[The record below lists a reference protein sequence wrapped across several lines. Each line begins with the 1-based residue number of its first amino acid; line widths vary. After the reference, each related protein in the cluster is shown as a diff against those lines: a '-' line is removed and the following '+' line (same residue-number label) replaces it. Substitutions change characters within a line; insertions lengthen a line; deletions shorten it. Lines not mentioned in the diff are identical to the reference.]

1 MLLCLLLAISLSVDA
16 FSTGIAYGL
25 RQIQFPFLSR
35 FCIALETFLLL
46 ALFLLAG
53 SFFAALFPIHLAEY
67 IAILFLFCFG
77 LWLCLQC
84 CIKQKETKTGFLS
97 FLQQPSRCDK
107 NHSAVLEPKE
117 ALLLGLVL
125 SADACGVGISVS
137 VGGFSVFFLPFF
149 ASVIVFIIGYILR
162 QSFTKCH
169 KMQRRICH
177 IAFWQHID
185 LHCIISFFFH
195 IVKNLSFQNT
205 TFML

>member
-25 RQIQFPFLSR
+25 RQIQFPLLSR

-53 SFFAALFPIHLAEY
+53 SFFAALFPVHLAEY

-149 ASVIVFIIGYILR
+149 ASVTQILFLSLGTFCGNHL
-162 QSFTKCH
+162 QSATKC
-169 KMQRRICH
+169 KEEYATLLSGSILIC
-177 IAFWQHID
+177 IALFR
-185 LHCIISFFFH
+185 FFS
-195 IVKNLSFQNT
+195 IL
-205 TFML
+205 

>member
-25 RQIQFPFLSR
+25 RQIQFPLLSR

-46 ALFLLAG
+46 TLFLLAG
-53 SFFAALFPIHLAEY
+53 SFFATLFPVHLAEY
-67 IAILFLFCFG
+67 IATLFLFCFG

-84 CIKQKETKTGFLS
+84 CIKPKESKTDFLS

-107 NHSAVLEPKE
+107 NHSAILEPKE
-117 ALLLGLVL
+117 ALLLGFVL

-149 ASVIVFIIGYILR
+149 ASVTQILFLSLGTFCGNHL
-162 QSFTKCH
+162 QGATKC
-169 KMQRRICH
+169 KEEYATLFSGSILIC
-177 IAFWQHID
+177 IALFR
-185 LHCIISFFFH
+185 FFS
-195 IVKNLSFQNT
+195 IL
-205 TFML
+205 